1 MSRRSLIWMAVE
13 QLRQTVLPRP
23 VWVALREP
31 ERGWAAELLVAWTR
45 RLGCLR
51 RHPKQVSKGL
61 RSLWRFHF
69 VCRQQPRLFI
79 SSSKPQLRIDAF
91 DHTVVSV
98 FEARSEE
105 HTSELQSL
113 MRISSA
119 VFCLKKKTYKNL
131 KYKKTIH
138 IT

>member
-69 VCRQQPRLFI
+69 VCRKQPRLFI

-91 DHTVVSV
+91 DPTVVSV
-98 FEARSEE
+98 LDAKLSAPRSRNCQVGFFDERTGATGRCIDVRHWSEAR
-105 HTSELQSL
+105 
-113 MRISSA
+113 
-119 VFCLKKKTYKNL
+119 
-131 KYKKTIH
+131 
-138 IT
+138 

>member
-1 MSRRSLIWMAVE
+1 MRISDWSSDVCSSDL
-13 QLRQTVLPRP
+13 
-23 VWVALREP
+23 
-31 ERGWAAELLVAWTR
+31 
-45 RLGCLR
+45 LGCLR

-98 FEARSEE
+98 FEAKLSEHRSRNCQVGFFAERKGE
-105 HTSELQSL
+105 TGRCLDVRICSEDLVDRKS
-113 MRISSA
+113 
-119 VFCLKKKTYKNL
+119 VV
-131 KYKKTIH
+131 
-138 IT
+138 

>member
-69 VCRQQPRLFI
+69 VCRQQPRPFI

-91 DHTVVSV
+91 DHTVV
-98 FEARSEE
+98 RSEE
-105 HTSELQSL
+105 RRVGKECVSTCRSRWWPYH
-113 MRISSA
+113 
-119 VFCLKKKTYKNL
+119 
-131 KYKKTIH
+131 
-138 IT
+138 

>member
-69 VCRQQPRLFI
+69 VCCQQPRLFI

-91 DHTVVSV
+91 DHTVVYV
-98 FEARSEE
+98 FEAKLSEPRSRNCQVGRSEE

-113 MRISSA
+113 MRISYD
-119 VFCLKKKTYKNL
+119 VLC
-131 KYKKTIH
+131 
-138 IT
+138 

>member
-1 MSRRSLIWMAVE
+1 MRISDWSSDVCSSDL
-13 QLRQTVLPRP
+13 
-23 VWVALREP
+23 
-31 ERGWAAELLVAWTR
+31 
-45 RLGCLR
+45 LGCLR

-98 FEARSEE
+98 FEAKLSEPRRSEE
-105 HTSELQSL
+105 RRVGKEGVSTCRSL
-113 MRISSA
+113 WSPYHSH
-119 VFCLKKKTYKNL
+119 KTNQ
-131 KYKKTIH
+131 
-138 IT
+138 

>member
-79 SSSKPQLRIDAF
+79 SSSK
-91 DHTVVSV
+91 
-98 FEARSEE
+98 RSEE

-113 MRISSA
+113 MRISYA
-119 VFCLKKKTYKNL
+119 VFSLKK
-131 KYKKTIH
+131 
-138 IT
+138 

>member
-1 MSRRSLIWMAVE
+1 MRISDWSSDVCSSDL
-13 QLRQTVLPRP
+13 
-23 VWVALREP
+23 
-31 ERGWAAELLVAWTR
+31 
-45 RLGCLR
+45 LGCLR

-98 FEARSEE
+98 FEAKLSEPRSRNCQVGFFAERKGRSEE

-113 MRISSA
+113 MRISYA
-119 VFCLKKKTYKNL
+119 VFCLKKKKIRE
-131 KYKKTIH
+131 KKDNSTD
-138 IT
+138 

>member
-98 FEARSEE
+98 FEAKLSEPRSRNCQVGFFA
-105 HTSELQSL
+105 ELGGASC
-113 MRISSA
+113 RERG
-119 VFCLKKKTYKNL
+119 CR
-131 KYKKTIH
+131 
-138 IT
+138 